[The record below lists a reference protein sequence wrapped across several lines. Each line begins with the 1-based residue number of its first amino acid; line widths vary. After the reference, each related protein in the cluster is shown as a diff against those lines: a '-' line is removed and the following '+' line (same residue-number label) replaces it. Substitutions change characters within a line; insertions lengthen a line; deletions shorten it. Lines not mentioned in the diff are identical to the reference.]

1 MGEWEM
7 IWMICFLLVDINS
20 ILGVV
25 ESGGED
31 ME

>member
-7 IWMICFLLVDINS
+7 IWMICFLLVDIHS

-25 ESGGED
+25 ESWNLG
-31 ME
+31 